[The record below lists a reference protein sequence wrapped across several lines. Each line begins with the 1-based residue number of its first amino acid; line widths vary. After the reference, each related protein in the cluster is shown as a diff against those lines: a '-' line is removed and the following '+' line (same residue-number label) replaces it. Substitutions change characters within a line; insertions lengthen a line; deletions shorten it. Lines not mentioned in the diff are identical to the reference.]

1 MHRILDLLKFRDW
14 LCSLPHTGL
23 TLEEGWRVVA
33 GERRHDIPDVDD
45 DEGEEKVEEG
55 GKPERNAAGTP
66 DIDTKRGGVLKV
78 MARNKEEEQK
88 EMMKNMAQLWLQQE
102 VDELEGRGS
111 SRRGGFR
118 GFAHY
123 SPYIV
128 VDHLAISRHLPLV
141 KEIVAS
147 KKFAVIIPSAVIQE
161 LDDMKKAESGARTA
175 IRWLERQFRDG
186 NRWLRS
192 QKKGEARPLEL
203 MQYPKKKERAA
214 WQYFKILECCNHFG
228 AVRGEESSAVKMRV
242 TLLTCDDAPPRK
254 EAAEKE
260 HEAAAEPEGASA
272 SAEVGASDEGGK
284 AAAQKEGVDIRGIA
298 SALGKAIQG
307 LGIGKV
313 FSSF

>member
-1 MHRILDLLKFRDW
+1 M
-14 LCSLPHTGL
+14 
-23 TLEEGWRVVA
+23 EEGWRVVA

-45 DEGEEKVEEG
+45 DEGEEKVEED
-55 GKPERNAAGTP
+55 GKPERDAAGTP

-242 TLLTCDDAPPRK
+242 TLLTCDDAPRK
-254 EAAEKE
+254 NAEE
-260 HEAAAEPEGASA
+260 VAEPEGASA
-272 SAEVGASDEGGK
+272 SAEVGASDDGGK

-298 SALGKAIQG
+298 SALGKTIDTG
-307 LGIGKV
+307 FGH
-313 FSSF
+313 

>member
-1 MHRILDLLKFRDW
+1 MDLLKFRDW
-14 LCSLPHTGL
+14 LCSIPHTGL
-23 TLEEGWRVVA
+23 ALEEGWRVVS
-33 GERRHDIPDVDD
+33 GERRHNEDVD
-45 DEGEEKVEEG
+45 DEGEDEDEG
-55 GKPERNAAGTP
+55 RHGREADAAACDKT

-78 MARNKEEEQK
+78 KARNKEEEQK

-102 VDELEGRGS
+102 VNELEGRGS
-111 SRRGGFR
+111 SKRGGFR

-175 IRWLERQFRDG
+175 IRWLEKQFRDG

-192 QKKGEARPLEL
+192 QKKAEAKQLEL
-203 MQYPKKKERAA
+203 IQYPKKKERAA

-228 AVRGEESSAVKMRV
+228 SVRGEESSAVKMRV
-242 TLLTCDDAPPRK
+242 TLLTCATPQEGEGEEKGEGETTAATADD
-254 EAAEKE
+254 
-260 HEAAAEPEGASA
+260 GAKA
-272 SAEVGASDEGGK
+272 SVVETGASDAGAKAVGQK
-284 AAAQKEGVDIRGIA
+284 AAVDIRGIA
-298 SALGKAIQG
+298 SALGKPIH
-307 LGIGKV
+307 
-313 FSSF
+313 

>member
-1 MHRILDLLKFRDW
+1 M
-14 LCSLPHTGL
+14 
-23 TLEEGWRVVA
+23 EEGWRVVA
-33 GERRHDIPDVDD
+33 GERRQDEDVD
-45 DEGEEKVEEG
+45 DEGEDEHEDKDG
-55 GKPERNAAGTP
+55 GHELRVDANASKAA
-66 DIDTKRGGVLKV
+66 DIDPKRGGVLKV
-78 MARNKEEEQK
+78 KARNKEEDQK

-102 VDELEGRGS
+102 VNELEGRGS
-111 SRRGGFR
+111 SKRGGFR

-175 IRWLERQFRDG
+175 IRWLEKQFRDG

-192 QKKGEARPLEL
+192 QKKGEAKQLEL
-203 MQYPKKKERAA
+203 IQYPKKKERAA

-242 TLLTCDDAPPRK
+242 TLLTCAVPQEEQGELEGKEPTAPEDAK
-254 EAAEKE
+254 SSADG
-260 HEAAAEPEGASA
+260 GAC
-272 SAEVGASDEGGK
+272 EDGGK
-284 AAAQKEGVDIRGIA
+284 AVGQKATVDIRGIA
-298 SALGKAIQG
+298 CALGKSIQLQPRG
-307 LGIGKV
+307 DRSRDLIPPRWLI
-313 FSSF
+313 

>member
-1 MHRILDLLKFRDW
+1 MDLLKFRDW
-14 LCSLPHTGL
+14 LCSIPHTGL
-23 TLEEGWRVVA
+23 ALEEGWRVVS
-33 GERRHDIPDVDD
+33 GERRHNEDVD
-45 DEGEEKVEEG
+45 DEGEDEDEG
-55 GKPERNAAGTP
+55 RHGREADAAACDTT

-78 MARNKEEEQK
+78 KARNKEEEQK

-102 VDELEGRGS
+102 VNELEGRGS
-111 SRRGGFR
+111 SKRGGFR

-192 QKKGEARPLEL
+192 QKKAEAKQLEL
-203 MQYPKKKERAA
+203 IQYPKKRERAA

-228 AVRGEESSAVKMRV
+228 SVRGEESSAVKMRV
-242 TLLTCDDAPPRK
+242 TLLTCATPQEGEGEAKGEGESAATADD
-254 EAAEKE
+254 
-260 HEAAAEPEGASA
+260 GAKA
-272 SAEVGASDEGGK
+272 SVVETGASDAGAKAVGQK
-284 AAAQKEGVDIRGIA
+284 AAVDIRGIA
-298 SALGKAIQG
+298 SALGKPIH
-307 LGIGKV
+307 
-313 FSSF
+313 